1 METTGNSLNAVVT
14 LKPYLITYIILI
26 VFFFL
31 KKKRKKT
38 GWISI
43 ALSKKV
49 KNEWVGVMLFDS

>member
-31 KKKRKKT
+31 KKKKKT
-38 GWISI
+38 GWLSI